1 MKKIIIFYCLLMTS
15 GITNANIDSYYA
27 VINDPDGNT
36 NIREE
41 YNLKS
46 PIITKLN
53 NGTPISVR
61 CDEGLK
67 NKNFCE
73 ARFGKTEDVVVSKN
87 RLTFLTPNATFNKI
101 PLTSISANKTE
112 GTFSNK
118 NVLVNVKFN
127 PIKIDIK
134 KTKEVNTNKFGG
146 CEVLY
151 NNKCAFGYFNRDT
164 KPDYTQLQTVLVKV
178 NGKTIVLPPSAT
190 QDIYLSRYFLANDAI
205 ANDIG
210 VYQNKKD
217 NHLYIIGRFADGAL
231 LYSVIYEIKDGKYF
245 RKSVWSEAI

>member
-46 PIITKLN
+46 PIITRLN

-61 CDEGLK
+61 CYEGLK

-73 ARFGKTEDVVVSKN
+73 ARFGKTEDGVVSKN

-101 PLTSISANKTE
+101 PLTSVSRDKTQ
-112 GTFSNK
+112 GAFSNK
-118 NVLVNVKFN
+118 DVRVNVAFS
-127 PIKIDIK
+127 PVKIDIK
-134 KTKEVNTNKFGG
+134 NFNEQTSSKFGI
-146 CEVLY
+146 
-151 NNKCAFGYFNRDT
+151 NKSDPVVDYYKLRDIKVTFKNRVIT
-164 KPDYTQLQTVLVKV
+164 
-178 NGKTIVLPPSAT
+178 LPSSAT
-190 QDIYLSRYFLANDAI
+190 QDIYLNYYFLSHNQI
-205 ANDIG
+205 ANNMA

-217 NHLYIIGRFADGAL
+217 NHIYIIGRFADGAL